1 MNDGDH
7 KIDADGDPDLSLHR
21 VGTRPVVM
29 FDAQVPLDPAEE
41 QLDPPTQAI
50 KCCDGQ
56 CRNEQIVCQ
65 ENQIAPGLRVE
76 VSHLAEK
83 QWKVLSGFC
92 PGRFSY
98 LVAAQSRLHVHR
110 LRALPGKPE
119 IVFGSRNKERS
130 RFCDQME
137 ALEIHVAAI
146 HQIKRSGFEKQ
157 VVQPENVVLTGVGDE
172 NACRDRTPQIDLRM
186 HLDPGFRLAEIGPWE
201 KRQRQIDGG
210 RVKRVDR
217 VLDVEA
223 DFLPGVK
230 RSRFGHEALGQIL
243 PEPPVALLVGIGQRG
258 FGNRFAK
265 TQMVTRMRSRVQT
278 IGNVAQPLPPRQLCK
293 SHANKLLATA
303 EMTDA
308 GFRVVPLD
316 KSVECLAM
324 DQIEDLG
331 QDKSAGIHAQE
342 SALFSNASHAI

>member
-76 VSHLAEK
+76 VSH
-83 QWKVLSGFC
+83 
-92 PGRFSY
+92 P
-98 LVAAQSRLHVHR
+98 
-110 LRALPGKPE
+110 
-119 IVFGSRNKERS
+119 
-130 RFCDQME
+130 
-137 ALEIHVAAI
+137 
-146 HQIKRSGFEKQ
+146 
-157 VVQPENVVLTGVGDE
+157 
-172 NACRDRTPQIDLRM
+172 PQIDLRM

-210 RVKRVDR
+210 RVERVDR

-265 TQMVTRMRSRVQT
+265 TQMVTRMR
-278 IGNVAQPLPPRQLCK
+278 
-293 SHANKLLATA
+293 
-303 EMTDA
+303 
-308 GFRVVPLD
+308 FRV
-316 KSVECLAM
+316 
-324 DQIEDLG
+324 
-331 QDKSAGIHAQE
+331 
-342 SALFSNASHAI
+342 